1 MASSQNFKL
10 EQQLETFTVRS
21 ILPQLLALVFGAF
34 MVLLDSTVINV
45 AIPKLVNYFQTNLK
59 MVQWTVTSYTL
70 ALSAVIPMAGWLSDR
85 FGFKRIFTTTVA
97 LFTIGSALCALAQ
110 TTEQLILFRVIQGLG
125 GGMVMPLVM
134 SMGFKLAPAN
144 KRGTVMAVLGIP
156 LMLGPALGPVVSGWL
171 IEYAS
176 WHWIF
181 LLNLP
186 IGVLAIFFSLRF
198 FPASEHGK
206 PPHFDY
212 LGIILAPIAFSMLVY
227 GVSEG
232 GTSWTST
239 GAIVGLGIG
248 GTALILFIIVE
259 LMQKR
264 PLLELRAFR
273 SSDFTRG
280 ILLSW
285 IFFVVNYGAV
295 IMLPLYL
302 QNVQGLT
309 PLHTGLLQMP
319 MALIVGIA
327 MPIAG
332 KLFDKIGARP
342 LAMAGMTFYA
352 AGLFILSGI
361 HSDSS
366 LGLVYAPLIL
376 MGLGA
381 GFTLMPLNTHVLNSA
396 PPHLMN
402 RVTPLASSAQQIVI
416 SFAVT
421 SLVGYM
427 TSQTTDHMLNLGQA
441 GHANPLTAMA
451 DAFGD
456 TFFLIAWFAVTGA
469 MLSLILRKPKKSH
482 GTGER
487 ASDSS
492 TVIGQ

>member
-1 MASSQNFKL
+1 MASSQHIKL
-10 EQQLETFTVRS
+10 EQQSETFTIWS
-21 ILPQLLALVFGAF
+21 ILPQMLALVFGAF

-45 AIPKLVNYFQTNLK
+45 AIPKLVDYFDTNLK

-85 FGFKRIFTTTVA
+85 FGFKRIFVTTVA

-110 TTEQLILFRVIQGLG
+110 TTEQLIFFRIIQGLG

-144 KRGTVMAVLGIP
+144 KRGAVMALVGIP

-171 IEYAS
+171 IEYTS

-181 LLNLP
+181 LINLP
-186 IGVLAIFFSLRF
+186 IGILSIFFGLRF
-198 FPASEHGK
+198 LPTFERGK

-212 LGIILAPIAFSMLVY
+212 LGVILAPIAFAMLVY

-239 GAIVGLGIG
+239 GALVGLGVG
-248 GTALILFIIVE
+248 GAALILFIIVE
-259 LMQKR
+259 LMQKQ

-280 ILLSW
+280 VLLSW
-285 IFFVVNYGAV
+285 IFFVVNYGAI
-295 IMLPLYL
+295 IMIPLYL

-319 MALIVGIA
+319 MALITGIS

-332 KLFDKIGARP
+332 KLFDKIGAWP
-342 LAMAGMTFYA
+342 LAMTGMTFYA

-361 HSDSS
+361 HSDSG
-366 LGLVYAPLIL
+366 LGLVYAPIIL

-381 GFTLMPLNTHVLNSA
+381 GCTLMPLNTHVLNSA

-402 RVTPLASSAQQIVI
+402 RVTPLTSSAQQIVI
-416 SFAVT
+416 SFAIT
-421 SLVGYM
+421 SLIGYM
-427 TSQTTDHMLNLGQA
+427 TSQTTNHMLNLGQSSQ
-441 GHANPLTAMA
+441 ANLLTAMT
-451 DAFGD
+451 DAFAD
-456 TFFLIAWFAVTGA
+456 TFFLIAWFAVAGV
-469 MLSLILRKPKKSH
+469 MLSIILRKPKK
-482 GTGER
+482 T
-487 ASDSS
+487 
-492 TVIGQ
+492 